1 MTEVRNQEA
10 AMQDTRELVARVAT
24 PSRATAAP
32 QALRGGGDEELRFW
46 EVLKGITAPA
56 EFTLVT
62 HGRPR
67 HALDLGAVRAG

>member
-10 AMQDTRELVARVAT
+10 AMPDTRELVAKVAT
-24 PSRATAAP
+24 PSRTTAAP
-32 QALRGGGDEELRFW
+32 QALRGGEELRFW

-56 EFTLVT
+56 EFTVAT

>member
-32 QALRGGGDEELRFW
+32 QALRGGDEELRFW